1 MTIKVESEEVVHK
14 SDAGGVV
21 LNVKDD
27 QALTE
32 AYQKMAKNFPGALCF
47 IQKFLDPGI
56 EVMVGANRETEGL
69 GHVVAFGLG
78 GIFVEVMK
86 DVAFR
91 LNPLSADDI
100 DVMIKSIQGFP
111 ILEGV
116 RGRAGADIDKLKEV
130 LGRISMLLNNHD
142 AIDEMD
148 LNPIFAY
155 PKGQEPG
162 LVDVRIKL
170 K

>member
-1 MTIKVESEEVVHK
+1 
-14 SDAGGVV
+14 
-21 LNVKDD
+21 
-27 QALTE
+27 
-32 AYQKMAKNFPGALCF
+32 
-47 IQKFLDPGI
+47 DPGI

-86 DVAFR
+86 DVIFR

-100 DVMIKSIQGFP
+100 EFMIKGIKGYP
-111 ILEGV
+111 ILEGI
-116 RGRAGADIDKLKEV
+116 RGRAGADIEKLKEV
-130 LGRISMLLNNHD
+130 LGRISMLLNNHEE
-142 AIDEMD
+142 IDEMD

-155 PKGQEPG
+155 PEGREPG

-170 K
+170 KGK